1 MNSKMS
7 YHMKIDNATASFAE
21 VGDYTVT
28 YKDPENIILSWRDID
43 NIVDDLCKQGKDK
56 GYTVVVGLARGGVIP
71 AVMIS
76 HKLGIKYDS
85 VVWQTRDGG
94 LIENG
99 RLNNIINREQ
109 KVLIVDDICDSGL
122 TLTQVK
128 ANHPN
133 TDVAVLTTKMETK
146 LVDYAVKEYYNDG
159 RWVIF
164 PWE

>member
-1 MNSKMS
+1 
-7 YHMKIDNATASFAE
+7 MKIDNATASFAE

-43 NIVDDLCKQGKDK
+43 NIVDDLCKQIKDK
-56 GYTVVVGLARGGVIP
+56 GYTMVIGLARGGVTP

-94 LIENG
+94 LQENG

-133 TDVAVLTTKMETK
+133 TDVAVLTTKIDTK
-146 LVDYAVKEYYNDG
+146 LVDYAVKEYYNDS